1 MHLSEIAH
9 VWRDPAIFLRKGILH
24 FFKYSEPTDTLLRSK
39 SRFCITYFTA
49 EYWDYYVRKLIFIVV
64 PSADLLH
71 PHVGFSIMSSTS
83 PCDLEKNE
91 VFTVKFEANI
101 KTQIQKKLM

>member
-1 MHLSEIAH
+1 M
-9 VWRDPAIFLRKGILH
+9 
-24 FFKYSEPTDTLLRSK
+24 
-39 SRFCITYFTA
+39 
-49 EYWDYYVRKLIFIVV
+49 RKLIFIVV

-91 VFTVKFEANI
+91 VFTVRFEANI
-101 KTQIQKKLM
+101 ET